1 MATEQGKSRNSF
13 HRLAGKEE
21 LLKRGGANRLQH
33 SSDGLHTL
41 SLRYVGDYLE
51 MTSFMCSVGDWVE
64 CGKACEESIERQ
76 NKDYW
81 GREENEDSEED
92 GESEESEESEGSD
105 EF

>member
-1 MATEQGKSRNSF
+1 M
-13 HRLAGKEE
+13 
-21 LLKRGGANRLQH
+21 QH
-33 SSDGLHTL
+33 SPDGLHNL
-41 SLRYVGDYLE
+41 SLRYVGDDLE

-64 CGKACEESIERQ
+64 CGKACKESIEPQ
-76 NKDYW
+76 NKSYW